1 MSFNTM
7 KKSRIKSIADFGQSI
22 WLDFFDR
29 DIMNTGKLEKLIH
42 DDGVSGVT
50 SNPSIF
56 EKAIVGSLDYD
67 EDINFY
73 LENNLEIEKVFTAI
87 EVKDIQRAADF
98 FKPIYTHTKG
108 NDGFVSI
115 EVSPHLAR
123 NTNGTIQQARE
134 LWKAVN
140 RENVMIKIPA
150 TKEGLPAIRKCTSEG
165 ININIT
171 LLFGLPR
178 YREVTEAYISGL
190 EDRISMHQPIDTI
203 ASVASFFLS
212 RIDVLTDP
220 LLAARNLRHLKGE
233 VAIASAKVAY
243 QMYREIFKTER
254 FKKLESSGAKRQH
267 VLWASTSSKNPS
279 FSDVKYV
286 EALIGEETINTLPL
300 HTIDAF
306 NDHGKVANQLEND
319 LDKAKDV
326 LSQLSKN
333 GIDINM
339 ITRKLEND
347 GIEKFN
353 KAYAKLLN
361 AIEVSKKKPVKLSS
375 AVH

>member
-1 MSFNTM
+1 M
-7 KKSRIKSIADFGQSI
+7 
-22 WLDFFDR
+22 
-29 DIMNTGKLEKLIH
+29 
-42 DDGVSGVT
+42 
-50 SNPSIF
+50 
-56 EKAIVGSLDYD
+56 
-67 EDINFY
+67 
-73 LENNLEIEKVFTAI
+73 
-87 EVKDIQRAADF
+87 
-98 FKPIYTHTKG
+98 
-108 NDGFVSI
+108 
-115 EVSPHLAR
+115 
-123 NTNGTIQQARE
+123 
-134 LWKAVN
+134 
-140 RENVMIKIPA
+140 
-150 TKEGLPAIRKCTSEG
+150 
-165 ININIT
+165 
-171 LLFGLPR
+171 
-178 YREVTEAYISGL
+178 TEAYISGL